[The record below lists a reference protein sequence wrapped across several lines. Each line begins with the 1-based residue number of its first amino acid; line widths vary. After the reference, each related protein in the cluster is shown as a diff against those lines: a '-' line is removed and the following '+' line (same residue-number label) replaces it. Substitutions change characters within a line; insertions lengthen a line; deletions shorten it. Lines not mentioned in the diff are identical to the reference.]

1 MTQYDEYLQYLK
13 HVDDTTLQDFE
24 KEKRKLQSELNQTL
38 ADAKKIMKKRLKA
51 SKINFQQKKQD
62 TLRIQKK

>member
-24 KEKRKLQSELNQTL
+24 KEKRKLQDDITAIKNQIL
-38 ADAKKIMKKRLKA
+38 LIRFIYAA
-51 SKINFQQKKQD
+51 SVHH
-62 TLRIQKK
+62 R